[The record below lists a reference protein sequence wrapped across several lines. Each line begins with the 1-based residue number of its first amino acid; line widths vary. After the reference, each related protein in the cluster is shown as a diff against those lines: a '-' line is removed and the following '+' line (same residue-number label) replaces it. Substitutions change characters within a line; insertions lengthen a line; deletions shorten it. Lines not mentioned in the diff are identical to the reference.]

1 MKTSA
6 IIHFGKEKPRGPVV
20 REPSGFFPCGIHDK
34 RRLVPGWTRPN
45 RVPRRPCMYY
55 VLAVTTRRS
64 KALSGTRVRKDDPD
78 ASNGLLG
85 LGDKRAR
92 T

>member
-1 MKTSA
+1 
-6 IIHFGKEKPRGPVV
+6 
-20 REPSGFFPCGIHDK
+20 
-34 RRLVPGWTRPN
+34 
-45 RVPRRPCMYY
+45 
-55 VLAVTTRRS
+55 VTTRRS